1 MAPLPYHDGQP
12 AMMTARERDEEE
24 DRFTA
29 SLAGLAMTL
38 LLSLVGLVVIDRLAA
53 LSKLEDCLLQ
63 GRKNCERIE
72 LSPIRN
78 EEWPLPAGVRRTA
91 TAWSGQF
98 ADAIR

>member
-1 MAPLPYHDGQP
+1 
-12 AMMTARERDEEE
+12 MMTARERDEEE

-38 LLSLVGLVVIDRLAA
+38 VLSIVGLVVIDRLAI

-91 TAWSGQF
+91 TAWSGQLS
-98 ADAIR
+98 DTMR